1 MPDKSKPSDS
11 GTYSRKSGH
20 TPAQSAPS
28 NSTKSA
34 TTNGAEAKHEN
45 RFAEVTRKSREARN
59 RLNAASQARVERSD
73 AVERDR
79 DYARSTR
86 ETDGP
91 ETATVSGNAAP
102 STPRSAIEKA
112 AALLDGD
119 GAPDEE
125 GA

>member
-1 MPDKSKPSDS
+1 MPDKSKLSDS

-20 TPAQSAPS
+20 TSAG
-28 NSTKSA
+28 STPPKSMKSS
-34 TTNGAEAKHEN
+34 TTDGAEAKHEN

-59 RLNAASQARVERSD
+59 RLNAASQARAERSD

-79 DYARSTR
+79 EYARSTR
-86 ETDGP
+86 ETDGA

-112 AALLDGD
+112 AAMLDGD
-119 GAPDEE
+119 APDEE